1 MQTWMPFEWIAA
13 IRFLREGRT
22 QSLLIIVGV
31 GVGVAVIVFMSALL
45 SGLQGNLIK
54 RTLSSQAHIVLLP
67 FEDAARPQS
76 LSANTAL
83 NLQKQAQRL
92 RSIDQW
98 QQLRDTLQ
106 TWPEVAA
113 VSPVASGPA
122 FAVRGDANKAVTL
135 LGIEPDRYNRVIA
148 LAERLTAGELRI
160 GAGEAL
166 IGTELA
172 KDLGA
177 GVGDKL
183 RITTAAGVAET
194 LTITGIFDLGNKGV
208 NGRNVYVGLRTGQ
221 TLLDLVGGVSSID
234 LALYDLDGA
243 EALARRISTQT
254 GLTADSWIKSNAQFV
269 TALTSQRVS
278 SNVIRFFIG
287 LSVAFGIAS
296 VLVVSV
302 IQRSKEIGILRAM
315 GATQRQMLRIFL
327 LQGGI
332 VGFFGSLLGSLL
344 AGGFLMLWQLL
355 ARNPD
360 GTPMFV
366 IGVEPGL
373 VAIAAGGASLV
384 GILAALLPGGKTGSC
399 GSNSWLIRF
408 SHCGAS
414 ANLTAQAKP
423 KMKSCTA

>member
-1 MQTWMPFEWIAA
+1 MKSWMPFEWIAA
-13 IRFLREGRT
+13 LRFLREGRT

-45 SGLQGNLIK
+45 SGLQANLIK
-54 RTLSSQAHIVLLP
+54 RTLTSQAHIVLLP
-67 FEDAARPQS
+67 PEEIARPQNS
-76 LSANTAL
+76 DGNTAL

-92 RSIDQW
+92 RSVDQW
-98 QQLRDTLQ
+98 QQLRDRLQ
-106 TWPEVAA
+106 TWPEIAA
-113 VSPVASGPA
+113 VSPIASGPA
-122 FAVRGDANKAVTL
+122 FAVRGDANKAITL
-135 LGIEPDRYNRVIA
+135 LGIEPERYNRVIS
-148 LAERLTAGELRI
+148 LAERMQAGALRV
-160 GAGEAL
+160 GSGEAV
-166 IGTELA
+166 IGIELA

-183 RITTAAGVAET
+183 RLTTASGATET
-194 LTITGIFDLGNKGV
+194 LTITGLFDLGNKGV
-208 NGRNVYVGLRTGQ
+208 NARNVYVGLRTAQ

-234 LALYDLDGA
+234 LALHDIDAA
-243 EALARRISTQT
+243 ETLAARITRET
-254 GLTADSWIKSNAQFV
+254 GLTADSWMRTNAQFV

-315 GATQRQMLRIFL
+315 GATQAQMLRIFL

-344 AGGFLMLWQLL
+344 AWSFLLLWQLL

-366 IGVEPGL
+366 IGVEPSL
-373 VAIAAGGASLV
+373 VGIAAGGASLV
-384 GILAALLPGGKTGSC
+384 GILAALMPARRAARLDPVVA
-399 GSNSWLIRF
+399 IR
-408 SHCGAS
+408 G
-414 ANLTAQAKP
+414 
-423 KMKSCTA
+423 

>member
-1 MQTWMPFEWIAA
+1 M
-13 IRFLREGRT
+13 
-22 QSLLIIVGV
+22 
-31 GVGVAVIVFMSALL
+31 AL
-45 SGLQGNLIK
+45 
-54 RTLSSQAHIVLLP
+54 H
-67 FEDAARPQS
+67 
-76 LSANTAL
+76 
-83 NLQKQAQRL
+83 
-92 RSIDQW
+92 
-98 QQLRDTLQ
+98 
-106 TWPEVAA
+106 
-113 VSPVASGPA
+113 
-122 FAVRGDANKAVTL
+122 
-135 LGIEPDRYNRVIA
+135 
-148 LAERLTAGELRI
+148 
-160 GAGEAL
+160 
-166 IGTELA
+166 
-172 KDLGA
+172 
-177 GVGDKL
+177 
-183 RITTAAGVAET
+183 
-194 LTITGIFDLGNKGV
+194 
-208 NGRNVYVGLRTGQ
+208 
-221 TLLDLVGGVSSID
+221 
-234 LALYDLDGA
+234 DLDGA
-243 EALARRISTQT
+243 EALARRISAQT

-384 GILAALLPGGKTGSC
+384 GILAALLPARRAAK
-399 GSNSWLIRF
+399 LDPVVAIR
-408 SHCGAS
+408 G
-414 ANLTAQAKP
+414 
-423 KMKSCTA
+423 